1 MRRKTAT
8 VIAGKSRLFIALLQP
23 EDDLRRR
30 HAPIQWQV
38 RGIVLVRGSAR
49 MFVRLMVMASERS
62 ERRDDRAE
70 IGLGLETELDTIIL
84 GCLLN
89 GLRIP
94 RRADNRA
101 CGGGGEGKEVKKE
114 VKSAVDF

>member
-1 MRRKTAT
+1 
-8 VIAGKSRLFIALLQP
+8 
-23 EDDLRRR
+23 
-30 HAPIQWQV
+30 
-38 RGIVLVRGSAR
+38 